1 MNIREAQK
9 SNNIKIQAAVTASIL
24 ILGIVIGL
32 FSKYLDYQQGELPG
46 LLALIDSTLDLHNF
60 LGELGPWILIA
71 VVISV
76 YSHTPVRASVN
87 VFFFFLGFVASYY
100 VYSYYVAGF
109 FPRGYALIWVAFT
122 VVSPFL
128 AYLSWYSKG
137 NGYVALILSGGIL
150 GVLMSTTL
158 SYGVFYIEI
167 RSWIHLLM
175 LLIGIIVLR
184 RSVKETIAML
194 GIAVAVAIVIKA
206 VVPYSIG

>member
-1 MNIREAQK
+1 MSIREPQK
-9 SNNIKIQAAVTASIL
+9 SNSIKEKAAVTTGVFL
-24 ILGIVIGL
+24 LGVFIGL
-32 FSKYLDYQQGELPG
+32 FSKYLDYRQGDLPG
-46 LLALIDSTLDLHNF
+46 LLQPIDSTLDLHNF
-60 LGELGPWILIA
+60 LGELSPWILIA

-76 YSHTPVRASVN
+76 YSHTPVRASIN

-122 VVSPFL
+122 VASPFL
-128 AYLSWYSKG
+128 AYLSWYAKG
-137 NGYVALILSGGIL
+137 DGPVALILSGGIL

-167 RSWIHLLM
+167 RSLINLLM

-184 RSVKETIAML
+184 KSVKETIAML
-194 GIAVAVAIVIKA
+194 GIAVVVAIIIKA
-206 VVPYSIG
+206 VIPYSIG

>member
-1 MNIREAQK
+1 MSIREPQK
-9 SNNIKIQAAVTASIL
+9 SNNIKSQTAVTAGIL
-24 ILGIVIGL
+24 IFGICIGL
-32 FSKYLDYQQGELPG
+32 ISKYLDYRQGELPG
-46 LLALIDSTLDLHNF
+46 LLQLIDSTLDLHNF
-60 LGELGPWILIA
+60 LGELSPWILIA
-71 VVISV
+71 VIISV
-76 YSHTPVRASVN
+76 YSHTPLRASVN
-87 VFFFFLGFVASYY
+87 VFSFFLGFVASYY

-137 NGYVALILSGGIL
+137 DGPVALILSGGIL
-150 GVLMSTTL
+150 GVLISTTL

-167 RSWIHLLM
+167 RSLINLLM

-184 RSVKETIAML
+184 KSVKETAAML
-194 GIAVAVAIVIKA
+194 GIAVVVAIIIKA

>member
-1 MNIREAQK
+1 MSIREPQK
-9 SNNIKIQAAVTASIL
+9 SNSIKEKAAVTTGVFL
-24 ILGIVIGL
+24 LGVFIGL
-32 FSKYLDYQQGELPG
+32 FSKYLDYRQGDLPG
-46 LLALIDSTLDLHNF
+46 LLQLIDSTLDLHNF
-60 LGELGPWILIA
+60 LGELSPWILIA

-76 YSHTPVRASVN
+76 YSHTPVRASIN

-122 VVSPFL
+122 VASPFL
-128 AYLSWYSKG
+128 AYLSWYAKG
-137 NGYVALILSGGIL
+137 DGPVALILSGGIL

-167 RSWIHLLM
+167 RSLINLLM

-184 RSVKETIAML
+184 KSVKETIAML
-194 GIAVAVAIVIKA
+194 GIAVVVAIIIKA
-206 VVPYSIG
+206 VIPYSIG